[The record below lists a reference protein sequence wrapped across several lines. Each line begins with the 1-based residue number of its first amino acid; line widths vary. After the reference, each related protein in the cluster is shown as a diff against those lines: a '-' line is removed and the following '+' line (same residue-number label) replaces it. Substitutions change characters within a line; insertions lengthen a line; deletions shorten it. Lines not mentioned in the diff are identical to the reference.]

1 MQPLHCIDRMLY
13 ICLLTCKI
21 FQISED
27 VSSYYFPTLRS
38 VSHCRLY
45 MNLYVRC
52 VELDYYPSPTKEVQR
67 NFCILLQIVTVYC
80 SFTLTN

>member
-52 VELDYYPSPTKEVQR
+52 VDLDYYPSPTKYSVISVYYCR
-67 NFCILLQIVTVYC
+67 LLLCIVHLH
-80 SFTLTN
+80 